1 MLEYLPIIKY
11 STDIKS
17 LRNLVK
23 EGEGAHLEF
32 KLKTNHPDKIVKEIV
47 AFANTKGGKLLI
59 GVSDDKQVKGLRF
72 ADEDLFL
79 LQKAIE
85 SYITPVI
92 DYEIEKVRVEGE
104 YEVLVFD
111 IPESPM
117 KPHFVDLGT
126 TDQRKSY
133 IRVGDKS
140 VQASREVREI
150 LKGQRK
156 GKELRFVFG
165 DKERHLMQYLDNH
178 GYITISQFADLT
190 GITRKQSSRTLVLLT
205 LTNVLKVKPMDNE
218 EDHFLVN

>member
-85 SYITPVI
+85 GYITPVI

-178 GYITISQFADLT
+178 GYITISQFADLAE
-190 GITRKQSSRTLVLLT
+190 ITKKQSSRTLVLLT